1 MSEFFTRI
9 NEGHGFISF
18 LAIIVQ
24 LQLLFQPN
32 VIYYSIK

>member
-9 NEGHGFISF
+9 DEGHGFNSF
-18 LAIIVQ
+18 LAIVVQ

-32 VIYYSIK
+32 VIYYSSK